1 MADAGAEVLS
11 AGMERWCVAMEK
23 EALRMFHKLFHGC
36 FGGALARCLDTLN
49 RHIDTW

>member
-36 FGGALARCLDTLN
+36 FAVRFWRCAGALP
-49 RHIDTW
+49 

>member
-23 EALRMFHKLFHGC
+23 EALRMFHKLFSRLFC
-36 FGGALARCLDTLN
+36 RAVLAVRWRVALTR
-49 RHIDTW
+49 